1 LIAGEDSVRFVIAG
15 VLAAAGLVLILGGAI
30 GMLRFGDVMAR
41 AHALR
46 AASYGAPLVL
56 AALGVE
62 AWNTGLCLRLA
73 LLAAAIAVTGPALVH
88 VVGHVAHRMDVKP
101 GARR

>member
-1 LIAGEDSVRFVIAG
+1 MIASEESVRFVIAG
-15 VLAAAGLVLILGGAI
+15 VLAVAGLVLILGGAL
-30 GMLRFGDVMAR
+30 GVLRFTDVMAR

-62 AWNTGLCLRLA
+62 AWDTGLGLRLA
-73 LLAAAIAVTGPALVH
+73 LLAAAIAVTGPALAHIVL
-88 VVGHVAHRMDVKP
+88 HVAHRTDVEP